1 MKSNKTFIILTVVFI
16 AVFVGALVLYSN
28 LSGQYAPGSL
38 ATQTDPG
45 STAPESH
52 SEQTT
57 TNTTDLE
64 STVKTTSATTPMV
77 PDFTVTDIDGNLV
90 NLYDFLGKPILVN
103 FWASWCGPCRS
114 EMPDLQ
120 KAFETYGEDIHFL
133 MIDLTD
139 GSRETMDI
147 AKDYIAQSGYTFPIY
162 FDTTLIASS
171 VYGAYSIPSTYFIG
185 AEGQPIAYYAG
196 AMSSAILQQ
205 GIDMLLS
212 E

>member
-1 MKSNKTFIILTVVFI
+1 MKSNKAFIILTAVFI
-16 AVFVGALVLYSN
+16 AVFVSALVLYGN
-28 LSGQYAPGSL
+28 LSDQYAPGSL

-45 STAPESH
+45 PTAPESH
-52 SEQTT
+52 PEQVTT
-57 TNTTDLE
+57 GTTALE
-64 STVKTTSATTPMV
+64 STVEATNATTPMA

-90 NLYDFLGKPILVN
+90 NLYDFLGKPIIVN
-103 FWASWCGPCRS
+103 FWVSWCGPCRS